1 MLVALSLVDAAESGD
16 CDVVVLAAHDTD
28 LEPALDFAARKG
40 RAKVETAGWD
50 GSRRLRTPGRTFWH
64 TKLTGAD
71 LVRTRDRKEYSIYR

>member
-1 MLVALSLVDAAESGD
+1 MVEAAESGD
-16 CDVVVLAAHDTD
+16 YDVVVLAAHDTD

-71 LVRTRDRKEYSIYR
+71 FLQSRDRKDYSTYR